1 MKFLFAKSSFVPK
14 QVLIDFNSERSRD
27 RLMQYLTNSWE
38 LNSKTICTIFEKHSG
53 QIMRYS
59 TEHATLMLELF
70 DEHFKDLS
78 YAQKLGYITSKKER
92 YKYLANN
99 SALEFFVTFFASVFT
114 SVFVSNNLPTI
125 TPFEIFV
132 VFFLVVTV
140 IFIITLNKLSRRHTF
155 YSELLMNLDNYLDNK
170 SSNAVY

>member
-38 LNSKTICTIFEKHSG
+38 LNSKTIRTIFEKHSG

-78 YAQKLGYITSKKER
+78 YVQKLGYITSKKER
-92 YKYLANN
+92 YKYKN
-99 SALEFFVTFFASVFT
+99 
-114 SVFVSNNLPTI
+114 
-125 TPFEIFV
+125 
-132 VFFLVVTV
+132 
-140 IFIITLNKLSRRHTF
+140 
-155 YSELLMNLDNYLDNK
+155 
-170 SSNAVY
+170 